1 MKSKAFSKQN
11 CCVIICG
18 ITRRRKMSIIKVE
31 NVSYD
36 YRRFE
41 EEKLPAVR
49 GVSFEI
55 EEGEFVVIGGA
66 NGSGKS
72 TLAKMLN
79 GLLKPTCGKI
89 EVLGM
94 DVSNEEKVFEIR
106 RNVGIVFQNP
116 DNQTVA
122 SIVEDDV
129 AFGPENLGVPRE
141 EIVSRVQWALKAVG
155 MEEYAKSTPFKMS
168 GGQKQRIAIAGILA
182 MKPKIIVLDEAT
194 SMLDPNGRKE
204 VMSVLKKL
212 NEEENMT
219 VIHITHHMEEAADAD
234 RILVMDGG
242 KLVMDGTPR
251 EVFADGE
258 KLKEHAL
265 SLPVAAEL
273 ADMLRKAGLPVRESV
288 LSEDELLEEIWR
300 LK

>member
-1 MKSKAFSKQN
+1 
-11 CCVIICG
+11 
-18 ITRRRKMSIIKVE
+18 MSIIKVE

-55 EEGEFVVIGGA
+55 EEGEFVVIAGA

-204 VMSVLKKL
+204 VMAVLKKL
-212 NEEENMT
+212 NQEENMT

-242 KLVMDGTPR
+242 KLVMDGAPR

>member
-1 MKSKAFSKQN
+1 
-11 CCVIICG
+11 
-18 ITRRRKMSIIKVE
+18 MSIIKVE

-79 GLLKPTCGKI
+79 GLLKPTDGKI

-94 DVSNEEKVFEIR
+94 DVSDEEKVFEIR

-212 NEEENMT
+212 NQEENMT

-242 KLVMDGTPR
+242 KLVMDGAPR

>member
-1 MKSKAFSKQN
+1 
-11 CCVIICG
+11 
-18 ITRRRKMSIIKVE
+18 MSIIKVE

-129 AFGPENLGVPRE
+129 AFVPENLGVPRE

-242 KLVMDGTPR
+242 KLVMDGAPR

>member
-1 MKSKAFSKQN
+1 
-11 CCVIICG
+11 
-18 ITRRRKMSIIKVE
+18 MSIIKVE

-94 DVSNEEKVFEIR
+94 DVANEEKVFEIR

-242 KLVMDGTPR
+242 KLVMDGAPR

>member
-1 MKSKAFSKQN
+1 
-11 CCVIICG
+11 
-18 ITRRRKMSIIKVE
+18 MSIIKVE

-122 SIVEDDV
+122 KIVEGDV
-129 AFGPENLGVPRE
+129 PFGPENLGVPRE
-141 EIVSRVQWALKAVG
+141 KIVSRVQWALKAVG

-242 KLVMDGTPR
+242 KLVMDGAPR

>member
-1 MKSKAFSKQN
+1 
-11 CCVIICG
+11 
-18 ITRRRKMSIIKVE
+18 MSIIKVE

-94 DVSNEEKVFEIR
+94 DVSNEENVFEIR

>member
-1 MKSKAFSKQN
+1 
-11 CCVIICG
+11 
-18 ITRRRKMSIIKVE
+18 MSIIKVE

-106 RNVGIVFQNP
+106 RNVGIVFQDP

-204 VMSVLKKL
+204 VMAVLKKL
-212 NEEENMT
+212 NQEENMT

-242 KLVMDGTPR
+242 KLVMDGAPR

>member
-18 ITRRRKMSIIKVE
+18 TTRRQKMSIIKVE

-94 DVSNEEKVFEIR
+94 DVSNDEKVFEIR

-242 KLVMDGTPR
+242 KLVMDGAPR

>member
-1 MKSKAFSKQN
+1 
-11 CCVIICG
+11 
-18 ITRRRKMSIIKVE
+18 MSIIKVE

-141 EIVSRVQWALKAVG
+141 EIVSRVHWALKAVG

-242 KLVMDGTPR
+242 KLVMDGAPR

>member
-1 MKSKAFSKQN
+1 
-11 CCVIICG
+11 
-18 ITRRRKMSIIKVE
+18 MSIIKVE

-79 GLLKPTCGKI
+79 GLLKPTDGKI

-94 DVSNEEKVFEIR
+94 DVSDEEKVFEIR

-242 KLVMDGTPR
+242 KLVMDGAPR
-251 EVFADGE
+251 EVFAAGE

>member
-1 MKSKAFSKQN
+1 
-11 CCVIICG
+11 
-18 ITRRRKMSIIKVE
+18 MSIIKVE

-55 EEGEFVVIGGA
+55 EDGDFVVIGGA
-66 NGSGKS
+66 NGSGQS

-242 KLVMDGTPR
+242 KLVMDGAPR

-273 ADMLRKAGLPVRESV
+273 ADMLRNAGLPVRESV

>member
-1 MKSKAFSKQN
+1 
-11 CCVIICG
+11 
-18 ITRRRKMSIIKVE
+18 MSIIKVE

-79 GLLKPTCGKI
+79 GLLKSTCGKI

-141 EIVSRVQWALKAVG
+141 EIVRRVQWALKAVG

-242 KLVMDGTPR
+242 KLVMDGAPR